1 MADLPIACTLSPAAL
16 KARRNNVLN
25 QLVNRAQEIQE
36 RPDGCRLRFTPDT
49 GILEEIA
56 RTIDAERE
64 CCRFLQFTLTVEAAN
79 GPITL
84 DLSGPPGTREFLA
97 GLFER

>member
-16 KARRNNVLN
+16 KARRENVLN
-25 QLVNRAQEIQE
+25 QLVRRAHEVQE
-36 RPDGCRLRFTPDT
+36 RPDGCRLRFAPDS
-49 GILEEIA
+49 GILEDIA

-64 CCRFLQFTLTVEAAN
+64 CCRFLQFTLTVEAAS

-84 DLSGPPGTREFLA
+84 DLTGPTGTREFLA
-97 GLFER
+97 GLFEP

>member
-1 MADLPIACTLSPAAL
+1 MSVWTAPLSPAAL
-16 KARRNNVLN
+16 QARRENLLN
-25 QLVNRAQEIQE
+25 GLVRRAQESQE
-36 RPDGCRLRFTPDT
+36 RPDGCRLRFAPDS

-64 CCRFLQFTLTVEAAN
+64 CCRFLRFTLTVEAAG

-84 DLSGPPGTREFLA
+84 DLTDPTGTREFLA
-97 GLFER
+97 GLFEPR